1 MKCFPILWSSRK
13 GGGRFEFKINKNHPK
28 RPFCSNALLLYK
40 ISENWLIDRKRK
52 KRENSLW
59 CATIPRSGRR
69 LIVMWFNART
79 ERTMK
84 TADWEQRHVWFDSNH
99 RWRLNSANKK
109 QKLEKLPRLEWESI
123 KLKLKVADA
132 VKEFFLRKSNKTFF
146 GNFHDGSFTANFGSG
161 TKAAPRKPFRCL
173 NFLDSVNDF
182 PPKRPNTLARE
193 TWGQRWVYIVTTW
206 LHSRV
211 SSGHV
216 GTQRVLSRETFK
228 RRRLNLFICWCNFI
242 SQSNACLSLPNILRE
257 KRMWAGIHVEEF
269 SA

>member
-1 MKCFPILWSSRK
+1 MQGQSEQWRPPIGSS
-13 GGGRFEFKINKNHPK
+13 GMFD
-28 RPFCSNALLLYK
+28 
-40 ISENWLIDRKRK
+40 LIPIIVGD
-52 KRENSLW
+52 W
-59 CATIPRSGRR
+59 IP
-69 LIVMWFNART
+69 LT
-79 ERTMK
+79 
-84 TADWEQRHVWFDSNH
+84 
-99 RWRLNSANKK
+99 KK

-242 SQSNACLSLPNILRE
+242 SQSIRVFIITEHTSGEENVGGNSCRRIFGLNASE
-257 KRMWAGIHVEEF
+257 KK
-269 SA
+269 S